1 MFLINSRLGHFT
13 APQTSWG
20 LLLPKLRSKFAEFL
34 NEGSLD
40 HLRVLPPPTRVGLR
54 YGHLQLLDNGIFLTM
69 WNGGIA
75 LGCPATS
82 PRKGRTM
89 SNRHA
94 QLSTLCPP
102 IISNEAQVVL
112 EY

>member
-13 APQTSWG
+13 APQLGWG

-40 HLRVLPPPTRVGLR
+40 HLRVLPPPTSVGLR
-54 YGHLQLLDNGIFLTM
+54 YGHLQILDNGLFLTARD
-69 WNGGIA
+69 GKIA
-75 LGCPATS
+75 LACAATS

-89 SNRHA
+89 SDGHA
-94 QLSTLCPP
+94 LPATLCPP
-102 IISNEAQVVL
+102 VISNENQVVL